1 MKWFRFYTEVLDDPK
16 VQRLSPHL
24 FKAWVNLLCIAS
36 KGDGKLPSYDDLAFM
51 LRMSVQDVA
60 SHVDDLILAGLI
72 DLDGKGG
79 RRPHNWEVRQYV
91 SDTSA
96 ARVRK
101 HRDKK
106 KKGTMNGD
114 VTPDVTLHVTPSDT
128 DSETQTDK
136 ETPPIESE
144 NKSLPP
150 EQEATRESENFIFDL
165 SRVGLGGAGGE
176 PSPAA
181 KREAARLL
189 NVADVE
195 PLVDRYRRWS
205 KSKTARD
212 PDALFVASAPKLFK
226 NAPEAVRAACKPI
239 EQPIPAPSR
248 PLVASAQLAAM
259 FAGGRR

>member
-79 RRPHNWEVRQYV
+79 RRPHNWEVRQP
-91 SDTSA
+91 SPTRPLPECASIGI
-96 ARVRK
+96 
-101 HRDKK
+101 KK

-136 ETPPIESE
+136 PHPSSSE
-144 NKSLPP
+144 NKPLPP
-150 EQEATRESENFIFDL
+150 EQRI
-165 SRVGLGGAGGE
+165 R
-176 PSPAA
+176 A
-181 KREAARLL
+181 KVKISYL
-189 NVADVE
+189 
-195 PLVDRYRRWS
+195 
-205 KSKTARD
+205 
-212 PDALFVASAPKLFK
+212 
-226 NAPEAVRAACKPI
+226 I
-239 EQPIPAPSR
+239 
-248 PLVASAQLAAM
+248 
-259 FAGGRR
+259 